1 MRRRRQDR
9 QPTSMFRAA
18 ELRWLFSASLLLVLL
33 YVLISRW
40 SGSQPREAGAGR
52 AATADAAATSSTR
65 PDAASARH
73 DAASDEDRPTDLD
86 PDEAETAKEEFQ
98 AISDGTLKLGGEEM
112 EAYYRLVTWV
122 ESQSFAELEHRAV
135 KGLSFAELHDHPG
148 RHRGQL
154 AALDIDVVRAQD
166 LGADNRF
173 KVPLYEVSGVTAE
186 SRPCY
191 NLVVVDYPKG
201 MPSGPIIRE
210 RARFVGYF
218 LKLQGYVP
226 HDGRPDQRAKKRI
239 PLLIGRLRWE
249 PLIVPRPDQ
258 TLEWVL
264 GACLLA
270 GVGLFLIGRR
280 VWRSRTARQKRLG
293 AAAVTILA
301 VHPASQANPVDNWL
315 QHVEQGEPEDVPDEP
330 RP

>member
-1 MRRRRQDR
+1 M
-9 QPTSMFRAA
+9 S
-18 ELRWLFSASLLLVLL
+18 
-33 YVLISRW
+33 
-40 SGSQPREAGAGR
+40 SGP
-52 AATADAAATSSTR
+52 
-65 PDAASARH
+65 
-73 DAASDEDRPTDLD
+73 
-86 PDEAETAKEEFQ
+86 
-98 AISDGTLKLGGEEM
+98 
-112 EAYYRLVTWV
+112 
-122 ESQSFAELEHRAV
+122 
-135 KGLSFAELHDHPG
+135 
-148 RHRGQL
+148 
-154 AALDIDVVRAQD
+154 QD

-210 RARFVGYF
+210 ARQVRRLLPQAARICAARRAAGPAGKKTNPPVDRPASLGAADCT
-218 LKLQGYVP
+218 P
-226 HDGRPDQRAKKRI
+226 TRPDTGMGA
-239 PLLIGRLRWE
+239 
-249 PLIVPRPDQ
+249 
-258 TLEWVL
+258 